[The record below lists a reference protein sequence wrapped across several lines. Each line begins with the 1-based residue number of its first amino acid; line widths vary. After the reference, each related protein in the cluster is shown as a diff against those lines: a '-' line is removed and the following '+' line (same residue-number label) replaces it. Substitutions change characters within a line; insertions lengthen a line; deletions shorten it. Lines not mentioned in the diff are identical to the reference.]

1 MVTMNPP
8 EENSRALLRRFA
20 DVFGLAYRRFSDLQ
34 KAEAQ
39 AREAQI
45 QLALERVRARTM
57 AMQKSDE
64 LGEAASLLFQQVRSL
79 GIESYS
85 TGFTVWENND
95 GEMVSW
101 MCNADGSI
109 NPPFRMPAKEID
121 WHRQQYDSWKKKED
135 YIIHDFTGKE
145 MKDYYKYLR
154 SFPLLDEAFK
164 KSETAGVITP
174 ARQVHNTF
182 NFSNGN
188 LLLSRCTRFRILR
201 YFQTLCKNF

>member
-1 MVTMNPP
+1 
-8 EENSRALLRRFA
+8 
-20 DVFGLAYRRFSDLQ
+20 
-34 KAEAQ
+34 
-39 AREAQI
+39 
-45 QLALERVRARTM
+45 M

-188 LLLSRCTRFRILR
+188 LLFI
-201 YFQTLCKNF
+201 TLHPVSDLTIFSNALQKLLIKLTPVSLICKKPKPRQEKHR